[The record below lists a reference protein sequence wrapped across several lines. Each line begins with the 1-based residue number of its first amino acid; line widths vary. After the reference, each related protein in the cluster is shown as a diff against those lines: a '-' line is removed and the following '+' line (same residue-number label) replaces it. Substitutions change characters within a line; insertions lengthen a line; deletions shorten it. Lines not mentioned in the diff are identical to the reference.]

1 MSKRFRSHGF
11 RDVTA
16 ETISQAGQVFAARLA
31 KREFGRRGYV
41 RTFRADN
48 WAMDY
53 VTATFDAFLGVDRR
67 EFYDSRGRPTGEPVC
82 VGRNH
87 MISVSEC

>member
-11 RDVTA
+11 RDVAA

-41 RTFRADN
+41 RTFRADC
-48 WAMDY
+48 WTADY
-53 VTATFDAFLGVDRR
+53 AAATFDAFLGVDHR
-67 EFYDSRGRPTGEPVC
+67 EFYDSHGRPTGEPVC